1 MRAAGGQEALAG
13 GVPAD
18 CCWVTCGW
26 SLLAGSL
33 CCSLKLPGCQRSHY
47 CQHGAVVVRPPHS
60 EAAGGRARA
69 PLQPASATQQQPA
82 PRPATHDLTLP
93 AALPHQRAHSLY
105 RPRRMS
111 AGPGTYNHSLSS
123 NRGCHYL
130 NSTVSLLETHCQ
142 PSQAGCKTLF
152 IFPQICQPRHKA
164 AEAAARGAPVLCPW
178 VCPCA
183 AQCPGG
189 DHAATQG
196 AAGGRCRCRSPSQP
210 PPATRRCGVLLWPR
224 PPACHHQITRF

>member
-1 MRAAGGQEALAG
+1 MRAAGGQEAEAG

-69 PLQPASATQQQPA
+69 PLQPASTTQQQPA

-105 RPRRMS
+105 TAWIMS

-130 NSTVSLLETHCQ
+130 TSTVSLLEAHCQ

-183 AQCPGG
+183 GQSLGVIMPPRRGQ
-189 DHAATQG
+189 QG
-196 AAGGRCRCRSPSQP
+196 AGAGAGAPPSLP
-210 PPATRRCGVLLWPR
+210 LPRRCGVLLWPR